1 MSSFKIGGTLK
12 VIGDI
17 QTFPSGFTKR
27 EIVIETHD
35 DKYPQLVSLSLLK
48 DQTSLT
54 NGMQTE
60 DLVTAYFNIRGRE
73 YDGRYFN
80 DLVAWKLTKDYDQS
94 QADQHL
100 NQILR
105 ESPSSTDT
113 QTAKKE
119 ELDEIPF

>member
-12 VIGDI
+12 VIGGI
-17 QTFPSGFTKR
+17 QTFASGFTKR
-27 EIVIETHD
+27 EIIIETHD
-35 DKYPQLVSLSLLK
+35 DKYPQLISLSLLK

-73 YDGRYFN
+73 YNGKYFN
-80 DLVAWKLTKDYDQS
+80 DLIAWKLTNDYDHS

>member
-73 YDGRYFN
+73 YNGRYFN
-80 DLVAWKLTKDYDQS
+80 DLIAWKLTKDYDQS
-94 QADQHL
+94 QADKFTE
-100 NQILR
+100 ILR
-105 ESPSSTDT
+105 ESPSNNDT

>member
-35 DKYPQLVSLSLLK
+35 DKYPQLIPLSLLK

-60 DLVTAYFNIRGRE
+60 DRVTAYFNIKGRE
-73 YDGRYFN
+73 YNGRYFN
-80 DLVAWKLTKDYDQS
+80 DLIAWKLTKDYDQS
-94 QADQHL
+94 QADKFTE
-100 NQILR
+100 ILR

>member
-17 QTFPSGFTKR
+17 QTFASGFTKR

-60 DLVTAYFNIRGRE
+60 DLVTAFFNIRGRE
-73 YDGRYFN
+73 YNGRYFN

-94 QADQHL
+94 QADQFTE
-100 NQILR
+100 ILR

>member
-35 DKYPQLVSLSLLK
+35 DKYPQLISLSLLK

-60 DLVTAYFNIRGRE
+60 DLVTAYFNIKGRE
-73 YDGRYFN
+73 YNGRYFN
-80 DLVAWKLTKDYDQS
+80 DLIAWKLTKDYDQS
-94 QADQHL
+94 QADKFTE
-100 NQILR
+100 ILR
-105 ESPSSTDT
+105 ESPSNNDT

>member
-1 MSSFKIGGTLK
+1 MTFKIGGTLK

-35 DKYPQLVSLSLLK
+35 DKYPQLIPLSLLK

-60 DLVTAYFNIRGRE
+60 DRVTAYFNIKGRE
-73 YDGRYFN
+73 YNGRYFN
-80 DLVAWKLTKDYDQS
+80 DLIAWKLTKDYDQS
-94 QADQHL
+94 QADKFTE
-100 NQILR
+100 ILR

>member
-27 EIVIETHD
+27 EIIIETHD
-35 DKYPQLVSLSLLK
+35 DKYPQLISLSLLK

-60 DLVTAYFNIRGRE
+60 DRVTAYFNIRGRE
-73 YDGRYFN
+73 YNGKYFN

-94 QADQHL
+94 QADKFTE
-100 NQILR
+100 ILR
-105 ESPSSTDT
+105 ESPSNTDT

>member
-12 VIGDI
+12 VIGGI
-17 QTFPSGFTKR
+17 QTFASGFTKR
-27 EIVIETHD
+27 EIIIETHD
-35 DKYPQLVSLSLLK
+35 DKYPQLISLSLLK

-60 DLVTAYFNIRGRE
+60 DRVTAYFNIRGRE
-73 YDGRYFN
+73 YNGKYFN

-94 QADQHL
+94 QADKFTE
-100 NQILR
+100 ILR